1 MENKSNVVEIQ
12 TIGNIYN
19 NILKGLQEGKDLIS
33 LQGSMRSGKTYN
45 VMIFLIQAC
54 LASKIIVTVARQSMP
69 VLKRSVFRDFLEI
82 MANMRIYKQ
91 AQMNK
96 TTMVYTFENGSVM
109 EFAAF
114 DDEQKAR
121 GPSRDVLFC
130 NEANELEWGVFQQL
144 RGRTRRFTIID
155 YNPSFTEEHW
165 IFHINSDR
173 RTYHFISTFVDNP
186 FLTDAIRE
194 EINSLKYSNP
204 AWWQIFG
211 LGQYAIVEGLVFP
224 KTTWD
229 ECDITDF
236 PLWNQDKRIGI
247 DFGYSNDPTAA
258 VLCVFDKKDGEKH
271 LYMHELLYEKGLKS
285 KQIASRLKQ
294 YNDVIKNCES
304 ADPRLIDE
312 LEDEGLSLLYPVKKY
327 SGSVVAGVQKMLGYR
342 IHITKT
348 SVDLKKE
355 LNNYVWQKDRHGSY
369 TNVPI
374 DKFNHLID
382 AARYCVLSDRGNATR
397 KVVYSKS
404 ELGFNF

>member
-1 MENKSNVVEIQ
+1 
-12 TIGNIYN
+12 
-19 NILKGLQEGKDLIS
+19 
-33 LQGSMRSGKTYN
+33 MRSGKTYN

-54 LASKIIVTVARQSMP
+54 LASKITVTVARQSMP

-91 AQMNK
+91 SQMNK

-165 IFHINSDR
+165 IFRINSDR

-285 KQIASRLKQ
+285 KHIASRLKQ

-382 AARYCVLSDRGNATR
+382 AARYCVLSDRGNGTR

>member
-91 AQMNK
+91 SQMNK

-165 IFHINSDR
+165 IFRINSDR

-285 KQIASRLKQ
+285 KHIASRLKQ

-382 AARYCVLSDRGNATR
+382 AARYCVLSDRGNGTR

>member
-91 AQMNK
+91 SQMNK

-165 IFHINSDR
+165 IFRINSDR

-382 AARYCVLSDRGNATR
+382 AARYCVLSDRGNGTR

>member
-1 MENKSNVVEIQ
+1 MSNGVVQIQ

-19 NILKGLQEGKDLIS
+19 NILKGLQDGKDLIS

-45 VMIFLIQAC
+45 IMIFLIQAC
-54 LASKIIVTVARQSMP
+54 LASKIIVTVARKSMP

-82 MANMRIYKQ
+82 MTNMRLYKQ
-91 AQMNK
+91 ARMNK
-96 TTMVYTFENGSVM
+96 TTMVYAFENGSVM

-121 GPSRDVLFC
+121 GPSRDILFC

-144 RGRTRRFTIID
+144 RGRTRRFSIID

-165 IFHINSDR
+165 IFRINADK
-173 RTYHFISTFVDNP
+173 RTYHFISTFNDNP

-194 EINSLKYSNP
+194 EINSLKYTNP

-229 ECDITDF
+229 ECDMTDF
-236 PLWNQDKRIGI
+236 PLWSTDKRIGI
-247 DFGYSNDPTAA
+247 DFGYTNDPTAA
-258 VLCVFDKKDGEKH
+258 ILCVFDKRGAEKH

-285 KQIASRLKQ
+285 RQIAARLKS
-294 YNDVIKNCES
+294 YNDIPKHCES

-312 LEDEGLSLLYPVKKY
+312 LEDCGMSLLYPTKKY
-327 SGSVVAGVQKMLGYR
+327 AGSVVVGIQKMLGYH
-342 IHITKT
+342 IHVTKEST
-348 SVDLKKE
+348 DLIKE
-355 LNNYVWQKDRHGSY
+355 LRNYIWQKDRHDAY
-369 TNVPI
+369 TNIPI

-382 AARYCVLSDRGNATR
+382 AARYCVLSDRGNVQR
-397 KVVYSKS
+397 KAVYSKAD
-404 ELGFNF
+404 LGFSF

>member
-91 AQMNK
+91 SQMNK

-165 IFHINSDR
+165 IFRINSDR

-194 EINSLKYSNP
+194 EINSLNIAILHGGKY
-204 AWWQIFG
+204 
-211 LGQYAIVEGLVFP
+211 LV
-224 KTTWD
+224 WD
-229 ECDITDF
+229 
-236 PLWNQDKRIGI
+236 NMQ
-247 DFGYSNDPTAA
+247 
-258 VLCVFDKKDGEKH
+258 
-271 LYMHELLYEKGLKS
+271 
-285 KQIASRLKQ
+285 
-294 YNDVIKNCES
+294 
-304 ADPRLIDE
+304 
-312 LEDEGLSLLYPVKKY
+312 
-327 SGSVVAGVQKMLGYR
+327 
-342 IHITKT
+342 
-348 SVDLKKE
+348 
-355 LNNYVWQKDRHGSY
+355 
-369 TNVPI
+369 
-374 DKFNHLID
+374 
-382 AARYCVLSDRGNATR
+382 
-397 KVVYSKS
+397 
-404 ELGFNF
+404 